1 MGNILT
7 AIESIVK
14 YSSLNVVENSEE
26 GVHNRAN
33 QMGDALEKYVKDA
46 FANCLGQS
54 ERANKQARS

>member
-14 YSSLNVVENSEE
+14 YSFLNVVENLEE

-33 QMGDALEKYVKDA
+33 
-46 FANCLGQS
+46 
-54 ERANKQARS
+54 